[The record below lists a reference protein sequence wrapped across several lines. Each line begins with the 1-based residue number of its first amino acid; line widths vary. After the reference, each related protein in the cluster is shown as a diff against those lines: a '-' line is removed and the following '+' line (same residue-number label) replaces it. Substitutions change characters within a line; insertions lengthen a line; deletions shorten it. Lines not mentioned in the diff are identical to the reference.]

1 MKLSEFLIKNPV
13 NNLTKEVY
21 VSNRFVDEQGN
32 KIPFKIKA
40 MSGEAYASYR
50 KQALSITK
58 NGVEF
63 DTKKFNE
70 LIVINQTVDPNFRE
84 ADAIKAAGCVT
95 PEQYMYRSLLAGEI
109 DALAAK
115 ISELSGFNVTIEEA
129 RDSVKN
135 S

>member
-1 MKLSEFLIKNPV
+1 MQLSQFLINNPV
-13 NNLTKEVY
+13 NDLTKEVY
-21 VSNRFVDEQGN
+21 VSSRFKDENGN

-40 MSGEAYASYR
+40 ISGEEYASYR
-50 KQALSITK
+50 KQALRVSK

-70 LIVINQTVDPNFRE
+70 LIIINHTLDPNFRDAE
-84 ADAIKAAGCVT
+84 AIKATGCMT
-95 PEQYMYRSLLAGEI
+95 PEQFMYRSLLAGEI

-115 ISELSGFNVTIEEA
+115 ITDLSGFNTTVEEA
-129 RDSVKN
+129 RETVKN

>member
-13 NNLTKEVY
+13 NNFTKEVY
-21 VSNRFVDEQGN
+21 VSSRFVDEQGN

>member
-1 MKLSEFLIKNPV
+1 MQLSEFLVKNPV

-21 VSNRFVDEQGN
+21 VSDRFVDENGN
-32 KIPFKIKA
+32 KLPFKIKA
-40 MSGEAYASYR
+40 MSGDAYASYR
-50 KQALSITK
+50 KEALRITK
-58 NGVEF
+58 NGADF
-63 DTKKFNE
+63 DTKRFNE
-70 LIVINQTVDPNFRE
+70 LVVINHTIDPNFRDAE
-84 ADAIKAAGCVT
+84 AIKAAGCVT

-129 RDSVKN
+129 KETVKN

>member
-1 MKLSEFLIKNPV
+1 MQLSEFLVKNPV

-21 VSNRFVDEQGN
+21 VSDRFVDENGN
-32 KIPFKIKA
+32 KLPFKIKA
-40 MSGEAYASYR
+40 MSGDAYASYR
-50 KQALSITK
+50 KEALRITK
-58 NGVEF
+58 SGADF
-63 DTKKFNE
+63 DTKRFNE
-70 LIVINQTVDPNFRE
+70 LVVINHTIDPNFRDAE
-84 ADAIKAAGCVT
+84 AINAAGCVT

-129 RDSVKN
+129 KETVKN

>member
-21 VSNRFVDEQGN
+21 VSSRFVDEQGN

>member
-1 MKLSEFLIKNPV
+1 MQLSQFLINNPV

-21 VSNRFVDEQGN
+21 VSTRFKDEKGN
-32 KIPFKIKA
+32 KLTFKIKA
-40 MSGEAYASYR
+40 ISGEEYASYR
-50 KQALSITK
+50 KQALRVTK

-70 LIVINQTVDPNFRE
+70 LIVINHTIDPDFR
-84 ADAIKAAGCVT
+84 DAESIKAAGCVT
-95 PEQYMYRSLLAGEI
+95 PEQFMYRSLLAGEI

-115 ISELSGFNVTIEEA
+115 ITDLSGFNTTVEEA
-129 RDSVKN
+129 RDVVKN